1 MPRARHEWS
10 ARVSTGDLVP
20 GMPAYHTLPMP
31 EWGCS
36 LTVASTDEGAWFSI
50 RQVCLVLGIKSQSQ
64 VARLQEHAILR
75 KLVRQMPMPTKEKGM
90 RPVWCIHQ
98 RGMGFWFGSIPL
110 SHVRDDARGR
120 LLDFQE
126 AAVDALSS
134 LLRGTLA
141 SRPLDDRVAIVE
153 SRLDNLQ
160 AFARHLENRVGRVE
174 GVTFEPDEG
183 EE

>member
-1 MPRARHEWS
+1 M
-10 ARVSTGDLVP
+10 STDDL
-20 GMPAYHTLPMP
+20 GLEPATHHTLPMP
-31 EWGCS
+31 EWGCA
-36 LTVASTDEGAWFSI
+36 LTVAHTSEGAWFSI

-75 KLVRQMPMPTKEKGM
+75 KLVRQMPMPTKERGM
-90 RPVWCIHQ
+90 RPTWCIHQ

-110 SHVRDDARGR
+110 LNVRPNARER
-120 LLDFQE
+120 LIEFQE
-126 AAVDALSS
+126 AAVDALSA

-141 SRPLDDRVAIVE
+141 TRPVDERVAAVE

-160 AFARHLENRVGRVE
+160 AFARHLEGRVGRIE
-174 GVTFEPDEG
+174 GVAFGPDEG